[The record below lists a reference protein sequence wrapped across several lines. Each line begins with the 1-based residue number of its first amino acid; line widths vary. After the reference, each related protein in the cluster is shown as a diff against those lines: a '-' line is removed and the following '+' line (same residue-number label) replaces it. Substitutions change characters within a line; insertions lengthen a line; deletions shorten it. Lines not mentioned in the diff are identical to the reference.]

1 MELGVR
7 GNRRGKVMPKG
18 SLSKETLNVQLLAV
32 VLSCAFSTGIRLDER
47 RKGATLLDNHLSE
60 LKNARP
66 SSEKLVQANPWRQFV
81 SAATPS
87 EQAKHQQHF

>member
-1 MELGVR
+1 
-7 GNRRGKVMPKG
+7 MPKG
-18 SLSKETLNVQLLAV
+18 SLSKEALNVQLLAV